1 MKTQYDYRDIEAQKE
16 EKEKQKIA
24 LKKNNEELD
33 RICNEICLV
42 FGWCSVF
49 WLFGYLIFLIII
61 K

>member
-33 RICNEICLV
+33 RICNKICLV
-42 FGWCSVF
+42 FGWCLV
-49 WLFGYLIFLIII
+49 LCLICYLIFLIII

>member
-33 RICNEICLV
+33 RICNKICLV
-42 FGWCSVF
+42 FCWCLVLCLICF
-49 WLFGYLIFLIII
+49 LIFLIII